1 MYKRSTFNDI
11 EKQKVKA
18 YLKNDKG
25 NLIFKERR
33 YEFMFFFLKI
43 NCCVLN
49 FFFESPGNFK
59 AT

>member
-1 MYKRSTFNDI
+1 MYKRSTFNEI

-33 YEFMFFFLKI
+33 YEFMVFL
-43 NCCVLN
+43 NQLLCLN

>member
-33 YEFMFFFLKI
+33 YEFMFFFL
-43 NCCVLN
+43 NQPLC
-49 FFFESPGNFK
+49 FK
-59 AT
+59 PLF

>member
-18 YLKNDKG
+18 YLKNDKE

-33 YEFMFFFLKI
+33 YEFMGFFKI
-43 NCCVLN
+43 NCFVLN

>member
-25 NLIFKERR
+25 NLIFKKGV
-33 YEFMFFFLKI
+33 M
-43 NCCVLN
+43 NSC
-49 FFFESPGNFK
+49 FK
-59 AT
+59 STVVF